1 MGARS
6 SGTPVGI
13 TGAEFAGIGVQ
24 FAATL
29 LVFVFAGVWLDRRL
43 RTTWLFTVLGTFVG
57 AGGAFYSMYRGVKAA
72 QDRER
77 RLREEAR
84 ASRGSGP
91 ENSGVGP
98 RK

>member
-1 MGARS
+1 MADRS
-6 SGTPVGI
+6 SGKPVGL
-13 TGAEFAGIGVQ
+13 TGTEFAGIGVQ

-77 RLREEAR
+77 LLREESR
-84 ASRGSGP
+84 ASRGQGP
-91 ENSGVGP
+91 ENSGAGP
-98 RK
+98 RE